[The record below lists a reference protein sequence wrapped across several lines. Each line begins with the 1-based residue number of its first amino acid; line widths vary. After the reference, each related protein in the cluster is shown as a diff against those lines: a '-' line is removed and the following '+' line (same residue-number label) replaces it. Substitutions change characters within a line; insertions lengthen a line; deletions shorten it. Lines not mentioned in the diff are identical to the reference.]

1 MRRHLEAQ
9 SAKES
14 YAISTV
20 DGDLNKLWN
29 GKEERNHSNI
39 ALSNNRTLTPET
51 SFYGLNAHVIL
62 SSASTRRTSEGT

>member
-1 MRRHLEAQ
+1 MRRHLEVQ

-29 GKEERNHSNI
+29 GKEQRNDSNI

-51 SFYGLNAHVIL
+51 SFYGLNVM
-62 SSASTRRTSEGT
+62 